1 MLCQVLGMLASKPGV
16 VLELWQYMWL
26 LWLLRSGNLC
36 IASHLAMHWWSL
48 GLFSNWPYL
57 CPVAWQ
63 ISKCT
68 LSLTICWFA
77 LDVAWE
83 NPVCQQSFHILEST
97 HKKLE
102 AYQKSIMQKFAAMI
116 IKFHQV
122 EFPKS
127 WVIWSV
133 SKWKQVGQR
142 RGHICFSRGSQS
154 LIYSPSGNLSRK
166 AVGGQPHLG
175 CM

>member
-1 MLCQVLGMLASKPGV
+1 MSVLCQVLGRLASKPGI
-16 VLELWQYMWL
+16 VLELWQCMWL

-36 IASHLAMHWWSL
+36 IASHLGIHGWSL

-57 CPVAWQ
+57 CLWLGKSQSACCLSQFAW
-63 ISKCT
+63 ST
-68 LSLTICWFA
+68 

-83 NPVCQQSFHILEST
+83 NPACQQSFHMLEST

-127 WVIWSV
+127 WVIGSV
-133 SKWKQVGQR
+133 SKYKQVGQR
-142 RGHICFSRGSQS
+142 REHICFSRGSQ
-154 LIYSPSGNLSRK
+154 
-166 AVGGQPHLG
+166 
-175 CM
+175 